1 MALEFDPTQVPAI
14 LATLFSAGT
23 LGGVI
28 KLTRWTANHDSRAA
42 QIEKDHAKH
51 CADDKEVHEG
61 VRDKLDNML
70 GKFSRRDVKFA
81 ALEANVQ
88 HLQVQSSLVPQNF
101 QPIVRHRTNDASDTS
116 QHRPIKR
123 PKDI

>member
-42 QIEKDHAKH
+42 QLEKDLAKH
-51 CADDKEVHEG
+51 CEDDKEVHELHAAKIDRRG
-61 VRDKLDNML
+61 RSIVR
-70 GKFSRRDVKFA
+70 
-81 ALEANVQ
+81 LEAQ
-88 HLQVQSSLVPQNF
+88 IEEIH
-101 QPIVRHRTNDASDTS
+101 RHRTNG
-116 QHRPIKR
+116 
-123 PKDI
+123 